1 MNTEVRK
8 FPKAY
13 WKIIWPKVVEFAFK
27 LTLLG
32 LTMDDLD
39 RCKLFPRV
47 PNSTPQFRCFLRLVK
62 DGQSAAARGLLFDN
76 RLLVY
81 HFDHVRPSD

>member
-1 MNTEVRK
+1 
-8 FPKAY
+8 
-13 WKIIWPKVVEFAFK
+13 
-27 LTLLG
+27 
-32 LTMDDLD
+32 MDDLD

-47 PNSTPQFRCFLRLVK
+47 PNSAPQFRCFLRLVK